1 MTDTTSET
9 RDTRYEIR
17 ATSRIAVIGD
27 TDFVTPFSA
36 LGLDTYPVG
45 RTDQPTTEAAKEII
59 DRKYTLIIV
68 AEDIAPS
75 IEQVLA
81 DHQGQPTP
89 CILVVPFTTESEGYA
104 TQSLAQALKLATGI
118 DILQKSQEKD
128 HSPQG
133 HEVTKKS

>member
-1 MTDTTSET
+1 MTDVTSET
-9 RDTRYEIR
+9 RNTSDEIR

-45 RTDQPTTEAAKEII
+45 RTDQPITEAAKEII

-68 AEDIAPS
+68 AEDIAPTVD
-75 IEQVLA
+75 EVLA

-118 DILQKSQEKD
+118 DILRE
-128 HSPQG
+128 
-133 HEVTKKS
+133 